1 MVIRDTALDE
11 IIGTAGW
18 STNVDNGYVDES
30 VPMMDIDGSEH
41 GGEGSPMNVDSDE
54 YCRWGE
60 WIAMGYSGFRWPWP
74 TSSAVGQ
81 IDGEGDTVMNL
92 EDPDPDT
99 VMDEATGGSPAE
111 NNNGPPMPMSSGA
124 PDRPPP
130 IRFNFSFQSA
140 APESSEQITNGVPS
154 VPGPHALHAF
164 SVPPRP
170 VASSTASQLDVDSVK
185 PGCQSPGLG
194 LNTLK
199 FRASSQSPPPPKG
212 KAPSKST
219 SDSQVFFPRPSSPET
234 KRTTPEC
241 SHKPGKITTLLDA
254 WAHAFTAV
262 CPEDFRLNDRLY
274 NLVNAMTA
282 YEDAYTQLS
291 TLLVDIRHFE
301 EALSTSPGR
310 LDDPAERQDKA
321 ARRLELVRRLYEM
334 IHRRGLEVGGPVQR
348 HEKPTAEVLHKR
360 ANARV
365 LVALLRKPVKGSALV
380 ARAPRDYRLHKAGSV
395 NRGQWALHRAGY
407 VGPLA
412 IRTPEPPKGPPRGA
426 SRPPLG
432 PPYRT
437 GRLTKRRWR
446 TGAEEGSGV
455 LEQPTED
462 DKPTSRAIQRGELEN
477 LLGGH

>member
-1 MVIRDTALDE
+1 MVIGDTALDE

-30 VPMMDIDGSEH
+30 VSMMDIDISEH
-41 GGEGSPMNVDSDE
+41 GGEGSPMSVDGGSSPMNVDGDE
-54 YCRWGE
+54 YHRWGE
-60 WIAMGYSGFRWPWP
+60 WIAMGYSGFRWP

-99 VMDEATGGSPAE
+99 VMDEAMEGSPAE
-111 NNNGPPMPMSSGA
+111 NNKGPTMPMSSGA

-140 APESSEQITNGVPS
+140 APESSGQITNGGPNA
-154 VPGPHALHAF
+154 PGPHALHPL

-170 VASSTASQLDVDSVK
+170 FGRSTASQLDVDSVK

-199 FRASSQSPPPPKG
+199 IRASSQSPPPPKG

-219 SDSQVFFPRPSSPET
+219 SDSQVSSPRPSSPET

-241 SHKPGKITTLLDA
+241 SPKPGKITTLLDA
-254 WAHAFTAV
+254 WADAFTAV

-274 NLVNAMTA
+274 NLLVNALTA
-282 YEDAYTQLS
+282 YDDAYTQLS

-301 EALSTSPGR
+301 EALSTSRGR
-310 LDDPAERQDKA
+310 LDDPSERQDQA
-321 ARRLELVRRLYEM
+321 ARRLQLVHQLYEM

-348 HEKPTAEVLHKR
+348 PEKPTGEVLHKR

-365 LVALLRKPVKGSALV
+365 LVALLRKPVRGSALV
-380 ARAPRDYRLHKAGSV
+380 ARGPRDYRLHKAGSV

-432 PPYRT
+432 PPHRT

-446 TGAEEGSGV
+446 TGA
-455 LEQPTED
+455 
-462 DKPTSRAIQRGELEN
+462 
-477 LLGGH
+477 